1 MAQQETYR
9 PAFEDS
15 AASKTA
21 YTSTAGK
28 LSTPDISYGL
38 PYPQACAKHV
48 NETFHCSRVYVI
60 VSGTMSRNHP
70 ETLERL
76 IEALGK
82 DKVVGVRKGM
92 QSHTLWSEI
101 LEIVAEAREARA
113 DCIVTLGAGSVTDGA
128 KIVCLVRDRLCTE
141 DRPELFVSNPFQVLV
156 EPIGTRADNLTGP
169 GQRHLQ
175 ARTVGQLLRRSEDSG
190 TRRAA
195 AHRHTHLHSDIAF
208 RRRVFQLSW
217 RYR

>member
-28 LSTPDISYGL
+28 LSTPDVSYGL

-48 NETFHCSRVYVI
+48 NETFHCSRVYII

-70 ETLERL
+70 DTLERL

-101 LEIVAEAREARA
+101 LQIVEEAREAKA

-128 KIVCLVRDRLCTE
+128 KIVCLVCEELCTE
-141 DRPELFVSNPFQVLV
+141 DWQALSVLY
-156 EPIGTRADNLTGP
+156 P
-169 GQRHLQ
+169 LQ
-175 ARTVGQLLRRSEDSG
+175 ALEEAV
-190 TRRAA
+190 
-195 AHRHTHLHSDIAF
+195 
-208 RRRVFQLSW
+208 
-217 RYR
+217 